1 MVASSVS
8 SARSRNDVVYA
19 TRLPFDP
26 GSSPAGCAQPVR
38 STSYVEELWS
48 PILALRSEI
57 GRLKHTLIA
66 SVYFQRAAL
75 RSFSLRRGLNW
86 IWKVSR

>member
-1 MVASSVS
+1 MLASFVS
-8 SARSRNDVVYA
+8 PVRSRNDVVYA

-26 GSSPAGCAQPVR
+26 GSSSAGSAHPER
-38 STSYVEELWS
+38 STSYVEEFWS
-48 PILALRSEI
+48 PILALRPEI

-86 IWKVSR
+86 I